1 MVLPSRLGCPL
12 SLKTP
17 NMGNTGQ
24 NPPSFDPY
32 MGYVFFNESGQGT
45 SRNCLGD
52 LYRARSLG
60 EDRVKCDAN
69 GNTVLE

>member
-1 MVLPSRLGCPL
+1 
-12 SLKTP
+12 
-17 NMGNTGQ
+17 
-24 NPPSFDPY
+24 